1 MAAFMNNAA
10 LLIDSATRHLLV
22 ARISGTGTVL
32 HQTETASAG
41 ENALD
46 LAVAAL
52 FPELAEIEEIYL
64 GEGPGSFVG
73 LRSAFAYARMLSML
87 REIPCRTFHSS
98 RLWHLL
104 LGVPMDEWLLMRT
117 NAKLYYAERFVP
129 AREAAAV
136 DIAEADK
143 LTGNIHCYSG
153 SWLSKN
159 MQAENN
165 EIPAHW
171 QITDFG
177 PEKIPGFQ
185 VDSALLRLSEV
196 KPHDSLT
203 PIYGHELH
211 FQLAKGFNGQTN

>member
-1 MAAFMNNAA
+1 MNRAA
-10 LLIDSATRHLLV
+10 LLIDSSTRHLLV
-22 ARISGTGTVL
+22 ARTSATGTL
-32 HQTETASAG
+32 WQLRETASAG
-41 ENALD
+41 EDALD

-52 FPELAEIEEIYL
+52 FPELDEIEEIYL

-104 LGVPMDEWLLMRT
+104 LGVPMEEWLLMRT

-129 AREAAAV
+129 GREAAAV
-136 DIAEADK
+136 GIVEADK

-159 MQAENN
+159 IQPENN
-165 EIPAHW
+165 EIPDHW
-171 QITDFG
+171 QTRDFL
-177 PEKIPGFQ
+177 PEKISGLQ
-185 VDSALLRLSEV
+185 INSALLQLSER

-211 FQLAKGFNGQTN
+211 FQLAKALNGQTN

>member
-1 MAAFMNNAA
+1 MSNNA
-10 LLIDSATRHLLV
+10 LLIDSSTRHLLV
-22 ARISGTGTVL
+22 GRIGGTGTAL
-32 HQTETASAG
+32 RITETVAEG
-41 ENALD
+41 ENAMD

-52 FPELAEIEEIYL
+52 FPDLAEITEVYL

-73 LRSAFAYARMLSML
+73 LRSAFAYTRMLAML
-87 REIPCRTFHSS
+87 RSIPCRTFHSS

-104 LGVPMDEWLLMRT
+104 LGVPLDEWLLMRT

-129 AREAAAV
+129 GRESAAV
-136 DIAEADK
+136 GIADAGK
-143 LTGNIHCYSG
+143 LTGKIHCYSG
-153 SWLSKN
+153 SWLTKN
-159 MQAENN
+159 MQAEEN

-171 QITDFG
+171 QKTDFV

-196 KPHDSLT
+196 KPHDELS